1 MPRLDPAYITLSFE
15 KITVNI
21 FGGINMKKKNNSG
34 VVFTAALAGA
44 IAAGTIIAAYEAA
57 KSEKGQACIAKAKTG
72 VTNTAAK
79 AKVAV
84 VTTADKAKVAVVA
97 AADKAKVV
105 VADTAEKAKVVVAD
119 TAEKVKAGVATAA
132 DAIKSKLPCK
142 AEACECD
149 DLGLE
154 EETASE
160 TEAAETAEAEA

>member
-1 MPRLDPAYITLSFE
+1 
-15 KITVNI
+15 
-21 FGGINMKKKNNSG
+21 MKKQNNSG

-44 IAAGTIIAAYEAA
+44 IAAGVVIAAYEAA

-105 VADTAEKAKVVVAD
+105 VADTAD
-119 TAEKVKAGVATAA
+119 KVKAGVATAA
-132 DAIKSKLPCK
+132 DVIKSKLPCK
-142 AEACECD
+142 TAACECD

-154 EETASE
+154 DEITETTETAEETAE
-160 TEAAETAEAEA
+160 VEA

>member
-1 MPRLDPAYITLSFE
+1 
-15 KITVNI
+15 
-21 FGGINMKKKNNSG
+21 MKKQNNSN

-44 IAAGTIIAAYEAA
+44 IAAGAIIAAYEAA

-84 VTTADKAKVAVVA
+84 VTTADKAKVAVVV
-97 AADKAKVV
+97 AAD
-105 VADTAEKAKVVVAD
+105 KAKVVVAD

-154 EETASE
+154 D
-160 TEAAETAEAEA
+160 EAVETAEVEA

>member
-1 MPRLDPAYITLSFE
+1 
-15 KITVNI
+15 
-21 FGGINMKKKNNSG
+21 MKKQNNSN

-44 IAAGTIIAAYEAA
+44 IAAGVVIAAYEVV
-57 KSEKGQACIAKAKTG
+57 KSEKGQAGIAKAKVG
-72 VTNTAAK
+72 VTNAAAK

-84 VTTADKAKVAVVA
+84 VTTADKAKVVAIA
-97 AADKAKVV
+97 AAD
-105 VADTAEKAKVVVAD
+105 KAKVVVAD

-154 EETASE
+154 DEAVSE
-160 TEAAETAEAEA
+160 TETAEVEA

>member
-1 MPRLDPAYITLSFE
+1 
-15 KITVNI
+15 
-21 FGGINMKKKNNSG
+21 MKKQNNSG

-44 IAAGTIIAAYEAA
+44 IAAGAVIAAYEVV
-57 KSEKGQACIAKAKTG
+57 KSEKGQAGIAKAKAG
-72 VTNTAAK
+72 VTNAAAK

-84 VTTADKAKVAVVA
+84 VT

-105 VADTAEKAKVVVAD
+105 VADTAEKAKAVVAD

-154 EETASE
+154 DEA
-160 TEAAETAEAEA
+160 TEATEVEA

>member
-1 MPRLDPAYITLSFE
+1 
-15 KITVNI
+15 
-21 FGGINMKKKNNSG
+21 MKKQNNSN

-44 IAAGTIIAAYEAA
+44 IAAGAVIAAYEAA

-105 VADTAEKAKVVVAD
+105 VADTAD
-119 TAEKVKAGVATAA
+119 KVKAGVATAA
-132 DAIKSKLPCK
+132 DVIKSKLPCK
-142 AEACECD
+142 AAACECD

-154 EETASE
+154 DEITET
-160 TEAAETAEAEA
+160 TETAEETTEVEA